1 MRPKKWSVYL
11 SLIILLGNIGFL
23 TIKHELHLA
32 NLSDTLFLSMLPFL
46 IIAVFL
52 WILSSGVF
60 DFFHYS
66 MKKAFKKL
74 KEDDLT
80 LSQASKGSSHFF
92 FEISG
97 LLLLSSVLCLLFS
110 GYF

>member
-1 MRPKKWSVYL
+1 MHPKNWSLYL
-11 SLIILLGNIGFL
+11 YLIILLGNLGFL
-23 TIKHELHLA
+23 TIHHELHLV

-66 MKKAFKKL
+66 MKKKFSRL
-74 KEDDLT
+74 KEDELS
-80 LSQASKGSSHFF
+80 LSQASKGSYRFF

-97 LLLLSSVLCLLFS
+97 LLLLTSILCLFLS
-110 GYF
+110 GYL